1 MKIASE
7 DIQIAPYDPAEF
19 LSRPEA
25 QAELLSEAL
34 ESGDSSY
41 VAHVLGVIARA
52 HGMTEVARE
61 AGLSRE
67 TLYRSLS
74 KDGNPELA
82 TVMAVLKSL
91 DLSLAAKQY
100 NSPSG
105 PFLEVVGEFVRDG
118 KFKEV
123 CSAAKLY
130 FSVRGE
136 SKKFILLKFP
146 AIILNQYICHLNI
159 ISFSEFIQWSKEN
172 LDWNARIANSI
183 DTDNLDNVVNNI
195 IISIRDFSENKLK
208 PSIKAA

>member
-1 MKIASE
+1 MRITTE
-7 DIQIAPYDPAEF
+7 DIQTAPYDPAEF
-19 LSRPEA
+19 LCRPEA

-74 KDGNPELA
+74 KNGNPELA

-105 PFLEVVGEFVRDG
+105 PFLEVMREFVRDG
-118 KFKEV
+118 KFNEV

-136 SKKFILLKFP
+136 SKKLILRKFP
-146 AIILNQYICHLNI
+146 AIILNQYIFRLSILSTLDI
-159 ISFSEFIQWSKEN
+159 INWLEEN
-172 LDWNARIANSI
+172 SDWPDRISNSV
-183 DTDNLDNVVNNI
+183 DKDNLHNVVNNI
-195 IISIRDFSENKLK
+195 VIGIRDFSENKLK
-208 PSIKAA
+208 SSIKAA